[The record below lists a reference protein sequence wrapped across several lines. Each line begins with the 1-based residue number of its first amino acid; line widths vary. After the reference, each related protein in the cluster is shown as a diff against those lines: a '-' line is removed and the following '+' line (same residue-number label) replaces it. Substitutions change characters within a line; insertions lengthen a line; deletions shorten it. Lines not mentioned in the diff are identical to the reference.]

1 MGRHSKPEQGPFYRS
16 VLGWV
21 VPWVLIAAVVGG
33 AVWVAVGFVGGDEV
47 RPSSANGHPTSTTD
61 EPKPEPSESEIV
73 LASPEPTDEPEPE
86 ETESDEPDRPLITDG
101 ITIQVLNGTSVAAA
115 DDAMADR
122 LGGLGFEIVAVEPS
136 SASYPRT
143 TVFWSYPEA
152 QEAAERL
159 AARFDW
165 VAEEKPGNLSG
176 TVALHVVVGEDET
189 G

>member
-1 MGRHSKPEQGPFYRS
+1 MGRHSNPEQGPFYRS

-21 VPWVLIAAVVGG
+21 LPWILIAAVIGG
-33 AVWVAVGFVGGDEV
+33 AVWFAVGVVGGDEV
-47 RPSSANGHPTSTTD
+47 RPASGERRTSSPD
-61 EPKPEPSESEIV
+61 EEPEPEPTDTEIAV
-73 LASPEPTDEPEPE
+73 ASPEPTEEPEPE
-86 ETESDEPDRPLITDG
+86 PTDDEERRPLITEG
-101 ITIQVLNGTSVAAA
+101 ITIQVLNGTSDAAA

-136 SASYPRT
+136 SVSYPRT

-159 AARFDW
+159 AERFGW
-165 VAEEKPGNLSG
+165 VAEAKPGNLSD
-176 TVALHVVVGEDET
+176 TVALHVVVGRDQS